1 MANKWNLDGVS
12 VDMQDNMTVTGNLT
26 VTGSLIPSAG
36 IAQTVTEY
44 ALTGAITPT
53 DSFVSL
59 DGTTSGSMTLAAGA
73 DGHQMTVICINA
85 DNTVDI
91 DADFGG
97 AIATATFSVGDAIT
111 MISQDDVWY
120 ITGNNGAVLS

>member
-1 MANKWNLDGVS
+1 MDKWNLDGVS
-12 VDMQDNMTVTGNLT
+12 VDTLDNMTVTGNLT
-26 VTGSLIPSAG
+26 VAG
-36 IAQTVTEY
+36 TTTITSGITQTVSEY
-44 ALTGAITPT
+44 ALTGAIDPT

-73 DGHQMTVICINA
+73 DGHQMTVICINS

-97 AIATATFSVGDAIT
+97 ATATATFTVGDGMT
-111 MISQDDVWY
+111 MISQDSVWY
-120 ITGNNGAVLS
+120 ITGNNGVVLT

>member
-1 MANKWNLDGVS
+1 MDKWNLDGVS
-12 VDMQDNMTVTGNLT
+12 VDTQDNMTVTGNLT
-26 VTGSLIPSAG
+26 VAG
-36 IAQTVTEY
+36 TTTITSGITQTVSEY
-44 ALTGAITPT
+44 ALTGAIDPT

-73 DGHQMTVICINA
+73 DGHQMTVICINS

-97 AIATATFSVGDAIT
+97 ATATATFTVGDGMT
-111 MISQDDVWY
+111 MISQDSVWY
-120 ITGNNGAVLS
+120 ITGNNGVVLT